1 MNVAMEIIQ
10 AALIIILSPLIAGII
25 KKTKACLQNRRG
37 SSIFQP
43 YNDLAKLF
51 AKDSVVSP
59 TVSWIFRIAPYMY
72 FAGAFAAAVIIG
84 FSGSASP
91 FADVL
96 LLIYMLAI
104 GRFFLAL
111 ASLDAGS
118 AFGGM
123 GGSREMYIAVLVEPA
138 LLLALMTVAMRAG
151 TTALPAMNAA
161 AAGSPL
167 SLPYILAAIAFFVV
181 TIAEVGRVPVDNP
194 DTHLELTMIHEGMVL
209 EYSGRPLGLI
219 LLASMTKQLIVL
231 LLFVNFFIP
240 WEIPGGNLIQI
251 AWFAGKLIAAAML
264 LAAIETSTNKM
275 RLFRLP
281 GFLAVSCLLSLLA
294 LVAQ

>member
-1 MNVAMEIIQ
+1 MTMGIIQ
-10 AALIIILSPLIAGII
+10 AFLIIIFAPLIAGII

-43 YNDLAKLF
+43 YYDLAKLL
-51 AKDSVVSP
+51 AKDSVISP
-59 TVSWIFRIAPYMY
+59 TVSWIFKISPYIY
-72 FAGAFAAAVIIG
+72 FSSAFAAAVIIG
-84 FSGSASP
+84 SVASVSP

-96 LLIYMLAI
+96 MLVYMLAI
-104 GRFFLAL
+104 GRFFLAI

-123 GGSREMYIAVLVEPA
+123 GGSREMYISVLVEPT
-138 LLLALMTVAMRAG
+138 LLLALMTVAIRSG
-151 TTALPAMNAA
+151 TTAIPAMSAA

-167 SLPYILAAIAFFVV
+167 SLPYILAAIAFFIV

-194 DTHLELTMIHEGMVL
+194 DTHLELTMVHEGMVL
-209 EYSGRPLGLI
+209 EYSGRHLGLI
-219 LLASMTKQLIVL
+219 LMASMVKQLIVL
-231 LLFVNFFIP
+231 LLFVNLFIP
-240 WEIPGGNLIQI
+240 WDIPGGSFIQV
-251 AWFAGKLIAAAML
+251 AWFLVKLIAAAML
-264 LAAIETSTNKM
+264 LAFTETSTNKM